1 MSIITKFEI
10 LLDNFFLGTN
20 TFENREFS
28 FTLKD
33 DIYIRYMSF
42 GDATDLDKELQK
54 RVPYKIDIGAVY
66 NHKVNMSFL
75 LDTNLLK
82 GQSEKIK

>member
-1 MSIITKFEI
+1 MLIS
-10 LLDNFFLGTN
+10 LGTT

-42 GDATDLDKELQK
+42 LDATELDKELQK

-66 NHKVNMSFL
+66 NHKVCKKISISYFRC
-75 LDTNLLK
+75 LK
-82 GQSEKIK
+82 FVR